1 MAADYYKILDVPKN
15 SSEADIKKAYRKLA
29 HKYHPDK
36 KGGNEAKFKEVND
49 AYAVLGDTKKR
60 SEYDQ
65 FGQTFGQTDPGAGS
79 RGGGGGYGGGQYSQ
93 GAQGFN
99 FDFSSFGGGDGFVES
114 IFENVFGGGFSG
126 SQAKRGG
133 EDMQVS
139 LTITFAEM
147 VSGINKKVHV
157 ERLATCDTC
166 SGSGGKKGSK
176 KKTCSTCKGAG
187 EVTQDMRTILGTI
200 RQKRSCP
207 ECHGL
212 GEVYE
217 EKCSDCAG
225 SGRKR
230 KKETLE
236 VEVPAG
242 MEDGQAL
249 AYRGMGEAGEHGTP
263 AGDLYIVVRVAPDK
277 RFERSGHD
285 IVGSYEASYT
295 ELVLGAKVAIETVH
309 GTVTMKIPEGTKPG
323 ETFRLREHGLDKGGM
338 WGGKGD
344 HLVRIGIRIPKNVN
358 KKLQKALEEL
368 EDLK

>member
-79 RGGGGGYGGGQYSQ
+79 RGGGGGHGGGQYSQ

-99 FDFSSFGGGDGFVES
+99 FDFSSFGGGDGFAES

-147 VSGINKKVHV
+147 VSGVNKKVHV

-207 ECHGL
+207 ERHGL
-212 GEVYE
+212 GEV
-217 EKCSDCAG
+217 
-225 SGRKR
+225 
-230 KKETLE
+230 
-236 VEVPAG
+236 
-242 MEDGQAL
+242 
-249 AYRGMGEAGEHGTP
+249 
-263 AGDLYIVVRVAPDK
+263 
-277 RFERSGHD
+277 
-285 IVGSYEASYT
+285 
-295 ELVLGAKVAIETVH
+295 
-309 GTVTMKIPEGTKPG
+309 
-323 ETFRLREHGLDKGGM
+323 
-338 WGGKGD
+338 
-344 HLVRIGIRIPKNVN
+344 
-358 KKLQKALEEL
+358 
-368 EDLK
+368 